1 MIENRSDL
9 SQCEE
14 LLAREC
20 QKVSLLGEIGLR
32 TRDFD
37 RIKDLIEQRVS
48 ADPSQGTRFL
58 ARKAPTCLACF
69 LVWAGLV
76 GYEDGDYWSA
86 VQEFTSLPDTPY
98 WEQKLGRFFLDF
110 LEAHDLPRFDIEG
123 GHTYVTPILT
133 HGGIPNSCLEEYFEE
148 IVLPMVQRDLLDP
161 SDPEEVRQELSALR
175 QYHQERKPLEQER
188 AALLD
193 KLRSLEDQMD
203 HVQRVA
209 KAFSD
214 VTDLWDIEREIA
226 SLDIPEGLPSDY
238 EAFTRE
244 RREELR
250 YINERIAECRQR

>member
-1 MIENRSDL
+1 
-9 SQCEE
+9 
-14 LLAREC
+14 
-20 QKVSLLGEIGLR
+20 
-32 TRDFD
+32 
-37 RIKDLIEQRVS
+37 
-48 ADPSQGTRFL
+48 
-58 ARKAPTCLACF
+58 

-214 VTDLWDIEREIA
+214 VADLWDIEREIA